1 MALAASPTKSRR
13 PRWSVLS
20 LLAAFI
26 LASIVVLAAL
36 APVVSPYAPE
46 AIDLAAILQP
56 PSDAHWAGTDELGR
70 DVLSRILHGAR
81 PSLLS
86 AALIVAIGVGVG
98 LALGAVAGLVGGV
111 LDMIVMRLVDMMLAL
126 PGLVVA
132 MALTAALGPS
142 LLNAAIALG
151 VLAIPAYT
159 RIARGQALTLRER
172 EFVQAAKAMGG
183 GTFFIAA
190 RHVVPNIL
198 PPMLVYTSSHLGAA
212 ILASSALSFIGL
224 GMQPPHAEWG
234 AMVGAGREYVLSA
247 WWLVTFPGLAVA
259 ISAMSANLIGDALR
273 DAVDLS
279 AQ

>member
-1 MALAASPTKSRR
+1 MARVRWRPLSILALVALA
-13 PRWSVLS
+13 SVI
-20 LLAAFI
+20 AA
-26 LASIVVLAAL
+26 AAL
-36 APVVSPYAPE
+36 APIVSPYAPE
-46 AIDLAAILQP
+46 TIDLVAILQP
-56 PSDAHWAGTDELGR
+56 PSSVHWAGTDELGR
-70 DVLSRILHGAR
+70 DVFSRILHGAR
-81 PSLLS
+81 PSLMS
-86 AALIVAIGVGVG
+86 AALIVLIGALVGT
-98 LALGAVAGLVGGV
+98 ALGAVAGLLGGIV
-111 LDMIVMRLVDMMLAL
+111 DAIVMRIVDMMLAL

-142 LLNAAIALG
+142 LLNASIALG

-172 EFVQAAKAMGG
+172 EFVQAARAMGG
-183 GTFFIAA
+183 GTVFIAA
-190 RHVVPNIL
+190 RHILPNIL

-273 DAVDLS
+273 DATDPS